1 MLLEEDV
8 SRGNKMFEG
17 NVLPLRIYIRA
28 ILNKCDTI
36 RERDYKIYIYT
47 MGKVSVLLVI
57 CIWNF
62 ESR

>member
-28 ILNKCDTI
+28 ILNKRDTI
-36 RERDYKIYIYT
+36 RERDYKIYIHY
-47 MGKVSVLLVI
+47 GKVSVLLVI

>member
-28 ILNKCDTI
+28 ILNKRDTI
-36 RERDYKIYIYT
+36 RERDYKIYIYIYILW
-47 MGKVSVLLVI
+47 GK
-57 CIWNF
+57 F
-62 ESR
+62 QFY